1 MNDAKVAAGR
11 RGGLATAQKYGHQ
24 GMVDRGRLGGR
35 PVTLPIDGY
44 RDFKIARGYEIGR
57 PRDTNRFILI
67 ACTLCGEER
76 WVRLLGGK
84 PETTYC
90 RRCASRAKAKGRRI
104 GGKGGYFQIKL
115 YPDDFFYSMAR
126 ADGYVMEHRLVM
138 ARHLKRPLEQ
148 WEAVHHKNGNKQD
161 NRIENLE
168 LTDRHNHIS
177 DHNKG
182 YQDGH
187 TKGYTDGR
195 LHKIQDLERENAIL
209 KAEVAVLQKELQNCR
224 QITLQKIQ

>member
-1 MNDAKVAAGR
+1 MNDTKVAAGR
-11 RGGLATAQKYGHQ
+11 QGGIANAKKYGHQ

-44 RDFKIARGYEIGR
+44 KDFKVARGYEIGR

-90 RRCASRAKAKGRRI
+90 RQCASRAKANGKRVSGNKGYI
-104 GGKGGYFQIKL
+104 QIKL
-115 YPDDFFYSMAR
+115 YPGDFFYSMAR

-138 ARHLKRPLEQ
+138 AKHLGRALEE
-148 WEAVHHKNGNKQD
+148 WEAVHHKNGNKTD
-161 NRIENLE
+161 NRVANLE
-168 LTDRHNHIS
+168 LTDRQNHIS
-177 DHNKG
+177 DHNTGYRGGFQKG
-182 YQDGH
+182 YQDG
-187 TKGYTDGR
+187 R
-195 LHKIQDLERENAIL
+195 LQKIKDL
-209 KAEVAVLQKELQNCR
+209 KAEVAKLKLENTILRQNTIQKV
-224 QITLQKIQ
+224 